1 MKKFLTIAMAVVFVL
16 TVAAVT
22 HAVEWKLS
30 GDIRNRTAVLI
41 NADEDFLDPTVDGFD
56 HTASDMDMRYR
67 VYMETAVNEHLGGTF
82 NIEAEGEY
90 GDPGDVA
97 EFGGGNNVVNVSN
110 ALVWFKVPGLD
121 EYPTT
126 ITAGLQPIYL
136 GRFSVDD
143 DGAGVTIDTKLNQ
156 VDLRLQYWKE
166 LEGTVEASDDIDGY
180 GARITVP
187 LGDLRAGLWGSW
199 SDHGNRAD
207 AAFDGT
213 AMDVAGDLY
222 YAGFMLDGKI
232 GPVGFEADIVVN
244 SGSIDYAFPITGAT
258 GAPIDEEEYSGYMAH
273 VTASMPVGDKFEVGG
288 VFMYASGDDLD
299 DRDNDGEL
307 DGFRQ
312 AEGGASFRPTQVYYG
327 SSINASVGLDSR
339 VGSRGRSPNNIA
351 GDWLVQG
358 FIGYEA
364 LDWLKLTGAVAY
376 IGDNVDNGDRF
387 GTALDALGNR
397 EDNDDAGIE
406 LDATAEIEIYK
417 ELKWRIGA
425 GILLAGDALEQFN
438 ASTGVNEDPDDPWVF
453 VTNLTYKF

>member
-1 MKKFLTIAMAVVFVL
+1 
-16 TVAAVT
+16 
-22 HAVEWKLS
+22 
-30 GDIRNRTAVLI
+30 
-41 NADEDFLDPTVDGFD
+41 
-56 HTASDMDMRYR
+56 
-67 VYMETAVNEHLGGTF
+67 
-82 NIEAEGEY
+82 
-90 GDPGDVA
+90 
-97 EFGGGNNVVNVSN
+97 
-110 ALVWFKVPGLD
+110 
-121 EYPTT
+121 
-126 ITAGLQPIYL
+126 
-136 GRFSVDD
+136 
-143 DGAGVTIDTKLNQ
+143 
-156 VDLRLQYWKE
+156 
-166 LEGTVEASDDIDGY
+166 
-180 GARITVP
+180 
-187 LGDLRAGLWGSW
+187 
-199 SDHGNRAD
+199 
-207 AAFDGT
+207 
-213 AMDVAGDLY
+213 
-222 YAGFMLDGKI
+222 
-232 GPVGFEADIVVN
+232 
-244 SGSIDYAFPITGAT
+244 
-258 GAPIDEEEYSGYMAH
+258 
-273 VTASMPVGDKFEVGG
+273 
-288 VFMYASGDDLD
+288 MYASGDDLD